1 MPRIFIAIFYLVAFS
16 AADAQITSSIN
27 LDLPASRSEKSSQ
40 KTVPPKSQKITTTG
54 LGATPSEAEKQAL
67 SEAVRQAVG
76 ALLDAKTLIE
86 NEEVIEDRIL
96 TVNNGFVK
104 SYDVVAP
111 ARKNSDGVFEI
122 KILAV
127 IETSIVAQA
136 LQDAGIKG
144 EMAGQNFW
152 AESMTKSTN
161 AEDSLILL
169 EAKMPE
175 YCKKLIKLQFIDA
188 NGAIASTNAPAKQTQ
203 YSDTIKATWYVR
215 LSVDHAFYQKQFA
228 PILVKCI
235 QNITN
240 SSGIKFKLKSPQ
252 RLSSKEAMG
261 ETFGLGIGSDSDPLI
276 PFEYDIYNYQDDVVE
291 GKRALGTENTMFVV
305 ERYPLNFA
313 YLEGTMFTR
322 DKYEYYLK
330 DKNVE
335 SFEIILDLKTKSDE
349 LIASGIREV
358 RAPFSLAEDKQ
369 RGRKPPGVLGHVGP
383 FVYTEGTVLSVFG
396 IDPVISVTV
405 DIPMNDMK
413 KVEKMECRVE
423 VPNFQFSIEQCIKK

>member
-144 EMAGQNFW
+144 DMAGQNFW

-215 LSVDHAFYQKQFA
+215 LSVESEFLGRIEFTRARYLPRRPQCAMQSKIFSPHLHHPEESDFLKSSYPVGLPR
-228 PILVKCI
+228 PILARSSACASPELLRKTTRKSTPLWPI
-235 QNITN
+235 RIKSALYGPEN
-240 SSGIKFKLKSPQ
+240 STPTAQ
-252 RLSSKEAMG
+252 A
-261 ETFGLGIGSDSDPLI
+261 
-276 PFEYDIYNYQDDVVE
+276 
-291 GKRALGTENTMFVV
+291 
-305 ERYPLNFA
+305 
-313 YLEGTMFTR
+313 
-322 DKYEYYLK
+322 
-330 DKNVE
+330 
-335 SFEIILDLKTKSDE
+335 
-349 LIASGIREV
+349 
-358 RAPFSLAEDKQ
+358 
-369 RGRKPPGVLGHVGP
+369 
-383 FVYTEGTVLSVFG
+383 
-396 IDPVISVTV
+396 
-405 DIPMNDMK
+405 
-413 KVEKMECRVE
+413 
-423 VPNFQFSIEQCIKK
+423 